1 MREEKQK
8 IRKFVRGGNKKYSL
22 KEKYEHGQLIK
33 KYKLEYEAILY
44 YFTTTTLL
52 YSSLFYST
60 LLYYFNT
67 NRYPL
72 PLYSFYCKH

>member
-1 MREEKQK
+1 MRKEKRK

-33 KYKLEYEAILY
+33 KYKSEYEATLY
-44 YFTTTTLL
+44 YFTTTPL

-72 PLYSFYCKH
+72 RLYYFYCKH